1 MVANRYLLSRQKTG
15 KIKIGELKKIVIVF
29 TDGGSDD
36 PVKVQGAL
44 KSLRDSGVV
53 AIGVGITEKGKPALS
68 TYAPNAL
75 VAEDVKKLPIILG
88 ELLKE
93 HLRDL

>member
-1 MVANRYLLSRQKTG
+1 M
-15 KIKIGELKKIVIVF
+15 IVF
-29 TDGGSDD
+29 TDGASDN
-36 PVKVQGAL
+36 PARVQGVL

-53 AIGVGITEKGKPALS
+53 AIGVGITSEGSPVLS

-75 VAEDVKKLPIILG
+75 VVEDVSKLPITLG

-93 HLRDL
+93 HLKDL